1 MTSGLQVQDSESD
14 VSVLEDTGASSMNF
28 RVLYMV
34 QVYLHK
40 HPVRILLITFSLRR
54 LVFSFC
60 FNLETDNQQHCE
72 HCKVQQEQQ
81 EQVTPKRLARG
92 QLRLKLD
99 AEGTYQCTATG
110 LIFEVTKAVVIDYSL
125 LSWTKYAA
133 YVKHPWIVVGPIFD
147 VKCASPFVLKSIQFP
162 HTLCLKGHLSGLTF
176 KVFHFKNNGPEF
188 EQPVDHSATHIRW
201 QVSSL
206 SPVGPVIENYNPVY
220 YHGVVMLYKVVNEHP
235 SLKLRVYV
243 ASNNSSFLKD
253 VSKIVRHSIDKFIK
267 IDKPPCHK
275 LLQGGK
281 KYKLMSE
288 PEAEITP
295 EEIQFD
301 DDSTIPQKPFF
312 EVFLEQPTEL
322 TLSLMDLAS
331 EEIVW
336 KAKLRESKFSLEK
349 PQGFLQAGKMG
360 GGGGQRKKKK
370 WGNRSYFFRCH
381 LAHELDA
388 TQPHTCS
395 TGSRDFA
402 KAVPEWLDSNKLW
415 GKAHPIACF
424 DTIFFSIDSSGNR
437 RRKSSTSL
445 SEYEHCNKRLKRN
458 SSSDRI
464 KAGTVLTDQQLMM
477 LAKKM
482 GKDWK
487 VIGIQCLKLSIEEIE
502 QIAAKEEDV
511 NMYKCMMLRKW
522 RDSVQNNGTA
532 QSLYECLKCEASH
545 EVLEILKGKY
555 HLFTF
560 SFSMMFPELES
571 PGKLL
576 PHVTFL
582 CYEKWDLCSVV
593 IAAMEFWRY
602 AEDTGVCFSIKA
614 LPG

>member
-14 VSVLEDTGASSMNF
+14 VSVLEDTDGYNSEDKDEESVQENNLGNGSSESDKESSSESDSDTEEGDTDEANAD
-28 RVLYMV
+28 LEKKEP
-34 QVYLHK
+34 QLH
-40 HPVRILLITFSLRR
+40 SAE
-54 LVFSFC
+54 S
-60 FNLETDNQQHCE
+60 ETDNQQHCE

-336 KAKLRESKFSLEK
+336 KAKLRESDWIL
-349 PQGFLQAGKMG
+349 PNQN
-360 GGGGQRKKKK
+360 
-370 WGNRSYFFRCH
+370 GNRQR
-381 LAHELDA
+381 
-388 TQPHTCS
+388 
-395 TGSRDFA
+395 
-402 KAVPEWLDSNKLW
+402 
-415 GKAHPIACF
+415 
-424 DTIFFSIDSSGNR
+424 SIKSNR

-545 EVLEILKGKY
+545 EVLEILKG
-555 HLFTF
+555 F
-560 SFSMMFPELES
+560 LEQ
-571 PGKLL
+571 
-576 PHVTFL
+576 
-582 CYEKWDLCSVV
+582 
-593 IAAMEFWRY
+593 R
-602 AEDTGVCFSIKA
+602 
-614 LPG
+614 